1 VQFRLELVIRD
12 VSLHPDGVNP
22 VELFVRRQHDL
33 RLTLTAGDEHA
44 TCVVE
49 SEFDPPAKVSEALK
63 YLSEGRLPPKS
74 LPREEW
80 GRDHDY
86 IDEAGRIQQRHLVP
100 LYLMPQS
107 FREFADALSDEMN
120 LAAAHAVGVL
130 RWRTRTL
137 GLRQPFASSG
147 MRWRFRDADDW
158 QMLPRDIYVSIHGTS
173 RLEVSEGAAS
183 ELQDLLTRHA
193 LEPLAHELFRE
204 AWGQRQ
210 DNPRSSLLLGMAA
223 LEIGVKNYIGACVP
237 DAEWLAENVPTP
249 PLLRMLQEYLPAL
262 HPEGGTP
269 IAPLDKD
276 TADVLKVAV
285 TLRNG
290 LAHTGS
296 DVPRERLAKTLRAI
310 RNVLWRMD
318 VARGHEWASDY
329 VTSLEEDPSEGYR
342 RI

>member
-1 VQFRLELVIRD
+1 MQFRLELVIRD

-22 VELFVRRQHDL
+22 VELFVRRHHEL
-33 RLTLTAGDEHA
+33 RLTVTAAVEHA

-49 SEFDPPAKVSEALK
+49 SEFDPPAKVLEALEH
-63 YLSEGRLPPKS
+63 LSEGQMPPKS
-74 LPREEW
+74 LPRDEW

-86 IDEAGRIQQRHLVP
+86 IDEAGRIQDRHLVP

-107 FREFADALSDEMN
+107 FREFADALSKEMN
-120 LAAAHAVGVL
+120 SAAADAVGVL

-137 GLRQPFASSG
+137 GLRQPFASGG
-147 MRWRFRDADDW
+147 MRWRLRDTDDW
-158 QMLPRDIYVSIHGTS
+158 QMLPRDTYVSIHGTS
-173 RLEVSEGAAS
+173 RLELSDGAVS
-183 ELQDLLTRHA
+183 ELQSLLTRHE
-193 LEPLAHELFRE
+193 LEPLAHGVFRE

-223 LEIGVKNYIGACVP
+223 LEIGVKNYIAACVP
-237 DAEWLAENVPTP
+237 DAAWLADNVPTP
-249 PLLRMLQEYLPAL
+249 PLLRILQEYLPTL

-269 IAPLDKD
+269 LAPLDKD

-296 DVPRERLAKTLRAI
+296 DVPRDRLARSLRAI
-310 RNVLWRMD
+310 RNVLWSMD

-329 VTSLEEDPSEGYR
+329 ATSLDEDPSEGYR